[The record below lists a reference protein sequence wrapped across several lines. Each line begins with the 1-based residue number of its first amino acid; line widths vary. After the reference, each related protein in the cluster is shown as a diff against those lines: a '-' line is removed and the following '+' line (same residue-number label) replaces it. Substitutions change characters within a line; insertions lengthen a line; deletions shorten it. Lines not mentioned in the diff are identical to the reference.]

1 MSELLDQAKLTRGFV
16 SPNLT
21 ISAWSD
27 VESYFNDLLNREINS
42 VNALELWMKNRSE
55 LDAVLEEE
63 LAWRYI
69 KMNCNTEDAGLAESF
84 NLFVSEIEPK
94 AHTLSNELDK
104 KFTNNPFFENLDKQ
118 KYFILVRNTK
128 NSLELFREANVE
140 LHAQLQQESQ
150 EYGVICSKQ
159 MIEHDGKELTL
170 QQAAV
175 YLKELNRD
183 VRQSVYLKLSDRRLQ
198 DAEALNSLLDKL
210 IAKRHTIA
218 QNAGYSSYVEYRF
231 KELGRFDYTQDDCND
246 FHTSVQKFVL
256 PLVKQLQEQRMLKL
270 GLDELRPWDTEV
282 DTDNQAPLKPFNDS
296 EDLLQ
301 KAITCFDEIDSQF
314 GEYLRIMKR
323 NGHFDLES
331 RKGKAP
337 GGFNYPLYESNAP
350 FIYMNAAGTLRDVE
364 TMVHEGGHA
373 IHSFLSAELE
383 LVDFKGL
390 PSEVAELASM
400 SMELISME
408 HWHHYFTNE
417 AELKRAKRNQLEGI
431 IAILPWIMIVDAFQ
445 NHLYTHIGE
454 SFEERTVA
462 WNKILKDF
470 SDSIVNW
477 NGLEQF
483 RNISWQKQL
492 HIFEVPFYYI
502 EYGISQLGAISIWKN
517 YKQNPKETIVKYKQA
532 LALGYTVSIKEIYQV
547 AGIRFDFSSEYISE
561 LLTFVSAE
569 LQGLE

>member
-16 SPNLT
+16 SSNLT

-69 KMNCNTEDAGLAESF
+69 KMNCNTEDAGLADSF

-159 MIEHDGKELTL
+159 MIEHEGKELTL

-175 YLKELNRD
+175 YLKELDRD
-183 VRQSVYLKLSDRRLQ
+183 VRQSVYMKLSERRLQ
-198 DAEALNSLLDKL
+198 DAEVLNLLLDKL

-218 QNAGYSSYVEYRF
+218 QNAGYTSYVEYRF

-246 FHTSVQKFVL
+246 FHASVQKFVL
-256 PLVKQLQEQRMLKL
+256 PLVKQLQEHRKLKL
-270 GLDELRPWDTEV
+270 GIDDLRPWDTEV
-282 DTDNQAPLKPFNDS
+282 DTDNQAPLKPFIDS

-314 GEYLRIMKR
+314 GEYLRIMKQ

-373 IHSFLSAELE
+373 VHSFLSADLE

-417 AELKRAKRNQLEGI
+417 VDLKRAKRSQLEGI

-445 NHLYTHIGE
+445 NHLYSHIGE
-454 SFEERTVA
+454 TFEERTIA
-462 WNKILKDF
+462 WNKILNDF

-477 NGLEQF
+477 TGLEQF

-517 YKQNPKETIVKYKQA
+517 YKQNPQETIAKYKLA
-532 LALGYTVSIKEIYQV
+532 LSLGYTVSIKEIYQT
-547 AGIRFDFSSEYISE
+547 AGIRFDFSADYISE
-561 LLTFVSAE
+561 LLAFVSAE
-569 LQGLE
+569 LKSLE

>member
-1 MSELLDQAKLTRGFV
+1 MSELLDQAKLARNFV
-16 SPNLT
+16 SRDLQ
-21 ISAWSD
+21 IVGWSD
-27 VESYFNDLLNREINS
+27 IELYFNDLINREINS
-42 VNALELWMKNRSE
+42 VADLELWMKNRSE
-55 LDAVLEEE
+55 LDSVLEEE

-69 KMNCNTEDAGLAESF
+69 KMNCNTEDAQLAEHF
-84 NLFVSEIEPK
+84 TVFVSEIEPK

-104 KFTNNPFFENLDKQ
+104 KFTKNPFFENLDKQ
-118 KYFILVRNTK
+118 KYFVMVRNTI

-159 MIEHDGKELTL
+159 MIEQDGKQLTL

-175 YLKELNRD
+175 YLKELDRS
-183 VRQSVYLKLSDRRLQ
+183 VRETVYKKLSQRRLE
-198 DAEALNSLLDKL
+198 DAEALNILLDKL
-210 IAKRHTIA
+210 IAKRHQIA
-218 QNAGYSSYVEYRF
+218 QNAGFESFVEYRF
-231 KELGRFDYTQDDCND
+231 KELGRFDYTQKDCND
-246 FHTSVQKFVL
+246 FHQSVKQFVL
-256 PLVKQLQEQRMLKL
+256 PLVKQMQEQRKAQL
-270 GLDELRPWDTEV
+270 GIDVLRPWDTEV
-282 DTDNQAPLKPFNDS
+282 DTDNQAPLKPFENS
-296 EDLLQ
+296 EELLE

-314 GEYLRIMKR
+314 GEFLRIMKR

-373 IHSFLSAELE
+373 IHSFLSSHLE

-417 AELKRAKRNQLEGI
+417 AELKRAKRSQLEGV

-445 NHLYTHIGE
+445 NHLYNNIGE
-454 SFEERTVA
+454 SFEERTFA
-462 WNKILKDF
+462 WNNILNDF
-470 SDSIVNW
+470 SDSIVSW
-477 NGLEQF
+477 DGLEQF
-483 RNISWQKQL
+483 RNISWQRQL

-517 YKQNPKETIVKYKQA
+517 YKENPKKTIEQYKNA
-532 LALGYTVSIKEIYQV
+532 LALGYTVSIKEIYQT
-547 AGIRFDFSSEYISE
+547 AGIKFDFSAAYISE
-561 LLTFVSAE
+561 LLAFVSAE
-569 LQGLE
+569 LKALE